1 MQTQPKPD
9 LRDDV
14 QQSYLSQGSKWKWGF
29 SPSAEIWNG
38 RLAMIGFLAA
48 TIVEITTGHGYL
60 RLLGLLSGN
69 DVLP

>member
-14 QQSYLSQGSKWKWGF
+14 QQPYLTQSSKWKWGF